1 MNKGISTSRLVKGIR
16 GSAGDRVDAKLAKR
30 AKRLGVGL
38 AALVLSTLIF
48 WIPFYF
54 VIINS
59 VKNQA
64 ESANLNM
71 AWPSSFHMLANY
83 KAVLTAADYMLARAF
98 VNSTLLTVL
107 SIGILVVVSAMAG
120 FVLQRREGGRTSSLI
135 NFLVLAGLMIPPAIV
150 PTIWVLDTIGLF
162 KTLTGITLIEV
173 ALHFPFAAILY
184 KAFVATLPR
193 EIDESALIDGCGGGR
208 LFYNI
213 IFPLLK
219 PVTSTVIVLT
229 SINVFNDFVNPLYFF
244 PGADNAT
251 IQLTLYNFMSR
262 FTTSWNLL
270 FADIVLI
277 SIPPLILFIFFN
289 KKIVAGMT
297 AGAVKG

>member
-1 MNKGISTSRLVKGIR
+1 MSKDMSEGMRSGVSRELSRERNEGMN
-16 GSAGDRVDAKLAKR
+16 AR
-30 AKRLGVGL
+30 ARRFVIGTLSL
-38 AALVLSTLIF
+38 LLSTVVF
-48 WIPFYF
+48 WVPFYF

-59 VKNQA
+59 FKNQA
-64 ESANLNM
+64 ESAEMNM
-71 AWPSSFHMLANY
+71 NWPSSFHILANY
-83 KAVLTAADYMLARAF
+83 KAVLTVSENMLLRAF
-98 VNSTLLTVL
+98 YNSSLLTVL
-107 SIGILVVVSAMAG
+107 SIAILVLVSAMAG
-120 FVLQRREGGRTSSLI
+120 FVLQRREGGRASSFI

-150 PTIWVLDTIGLF
+150 PTIWVLDSIGLF
-162 KTLTGITLIEV
+162 KTLGGITLVEV

-193 EIDESALIDGCGGGR
+193 EIDESAMIDGCGGSR
-208 LFYNI
+208 LFFSI

-219 PVTSTVIVLT
+219 PVTSTIVVLT

-251 IQLTLYNFMSR
+251 VQLTLYNYMSR

-277 SIPPLILFIFFN
+277 SIPPLLLFIFFN

>member
-1 MNKGISTSRLVKGIR
+1 MSSEMSRMMNKGVGKPLNRGDNRGIS
-16 GSAGDRVDAKLAKR
+16 SAAKR
-30 AKRLGVGL
+30 IIVAMFS
-38 AALVLSTLIF
+38 LVLSTAIF

-59 VKNQA
+59 FKNQA
-64 ESANLNM
+64 ESALMNM
-71 AWPSSFHMLANY
+71 SWPKSFHILENY
-83 KAVLTAADYMLARAF
+83 RDVLTAADHMLVRAF
-98 VNSTLLTVL
+98 YNSMLLTVL
-107 SIGILVVVSAMAG
+107 SITVLIIVSAMAG
-120 FVLQRREGGRTSSLI
+120 FVLHRREGGRFSSFL

-150 PTIWVLDTIGLF
+150 PTIWVLDSIGLF
-162 KTLTGITLIEV
+162 KTLAGITFVEV

-193 EIDESALIDGCGGGR
+193 EIDESALIDGAGGGR
-208 LFYNI
+208 LFFSI

-219 PVTSTVIVLT
+219 PVTSTIIVLE

-244 PGADNAT
+244 PGSSNAT
-251 IQLTLYNFMSR
+251 VQLTLYNFMSR

-277 SIPPLILFIFFN
+277 SIPMLILFIFFN

-297 AGAVKG
+297 AGAIKG

>member
-1 MNKGISTSRLVKGIR
+1 MSNEMSRVMNKGVGKPLNRGENRGIS
-16 GSAGDRVDAKLAKR
+16 SAAKR
-30 AKRLGVGL
+30 IIV
-38 AALVLSTLIF
+38 AAFSLVLSTAIF

-59 VKNQA
+59 FKNQA
-64 ESANLNM
+64 ESALMNM
-71 AWPSSFHMLANY
+71 SWPKSFHILENY
-83 KAVLTAADYMLARAF
+83 RDVLTAADHMLVRAF
-98 VNSTLLTVL
+98 YNSMLLTVL
-107 SIGILVVVSAMAG
+107 SITVLIIVSAMAG
-120 FVLQRREGGRTSSLI
+120 FVLHRREGGRFSSFL

-150 PTIWVLDTIGLF
+150 PTIWVLDSIGLF
-162 KTLTGITLIEV
+162 KTLAGITFVEV

-193 EIDESALIDGCGGGR
+193 EIDESALIDGAGGGR
-208 LFYNI
+208 LFFSI

-219 PVTSTVIVLT
+219 PVTSTIIVLE

-244 PGADNAT
+244 PGSSNAT
-251 IQLTLYNFMSR
+251 VQLTLYNFMSR

-277 SIPPLILFIFFN
+277 SIPMLILFIFFN

-297 AGAVKG
+297 AGAIKG

>member
-1 MNKGISTSRLVKGIR
+1 MSLAISKQKDRRV
-16 GSAGDRVDAKLAKR
+16 AFDVGDGLNNGTRKII
-30 AKRLGVGL
+30 VGAVSL
-38 AALVLSTLIF
+38 ILSTLVF

-64 ESANLNM
+64 ESAELSM
-71 AWPSSFHMLANY
+71 AWPSSFYLFENY
-83 KAVLTAADYMLARAF
+83 REVFLAADAMLVRAF
-98 VNSTLLTVL
+98 YNSTLMTVL
-107 SIGILVVVSAMAG
+107 SIGILVLVSAMAG
-120 FVLQRREGGRTSSLI
+120 FVLQRREGGRASSFL
-135 NFLVLAGLMIPPAIV
+135 NFMILAGLMIPPAIV
-150 PTIWVLDTIGLF
+150 PTIWVLDGIGLF
-162 KTLTGITLIEV
+162 KTMAGITLVQV
-173 ALHFPFAAILY
+173 ALHFPFACILY
-184 KAFVATLPR
+184 KAFVATLPK
-193 EIDESALIDGCGGGR
+193 EIDESALIDGCGGSR
-208 LFYNI
+208 LFLSI

-229 SINVFNDFVNPLYFF
+229 SIGVFNDFVHPLYFF

-251 IQLTLYNFMSR
+251 VQLTLYNFMSR

-270 FADIVLI
+270 FANIVLI

>member
-1 MNKGISTSRLVKGIR
+1 MSKGISSDHMIKGIG
-16 GSAGDRVDAKLAKR
+16 GSRSERAEGRLSKR
-30 AKRLGVGL
+30 AKKITIGIV
-38 AALVLSTLIF
+38 ALILSTLIF

-59 VKNQA
+59 LKNQA
-64 ESANLNM
+64 ESADMSM
-71 AWPSSFHMLANY
+71 AWPTSFHFLDNY
-83 KAVLTAADYMLARAF
+83 KAVLTASDYMLVRAF
-98 VNSTLLTVL
+98 INSTLLTVL
-107 SIGILVVVSAMAG
+107 SISILVIVAAMAG
-120 FVLQRREGGRTSSLI
+120 FVLQRREGGGTSSFI

-150 PTIWVLDTIGLF
+150 PTIWVLDSIGLF
-162 KTLTGITLIEV
+162 KTLAGITLIEV

-193 EIDESALIDGCGGGR
+193 EVDESALIDGCGGGR
-208 LFYNI
+208 LFMSI

>member
-1 MNKGISTSRLVKGIR
+1 MSKGMIEGLSSGISKEISQDRSEGI
-16 GSAGDRVDAKLAKR
+16 SKR
-30 AKRLGVGL
+30 ARQLVIGAVS
-38 AALVLSTLIF
+38 LVLSTLIF
-48 WIPFYF
+48 WVPFYF

-59 VKNQA
+59 FKNQA
-64 ESANLNM
+64 ESAEM
-71 AWPSSFHMLANY
+71 SMVWPSSFHIIANY
-83 KAVLTAADYMLARAF
+83 KAVLTASDNMLIRAF
-98 VNSTLLTVL
+98 YNSTLLTVL
-107 SIGILVVVSAMAG
+107 SIAVLVVVSAMAG
-120 FVLQRREGGRTSSLI
+120 FVLQRREDGKASSTI
-135 NFLVLAGLMIPPAIV
+135 NFLILAGLMIPPAIV
-150 PTIWVLDTIGLF
+150 PTIWVLDSIGLF
-162 KTLTGITLIEV
+162 KTMTGITLVEV

-193 EIDESALIDGCGGGR
+193 EIDESAMIDGCGGMR
-208 LFYNI
+208 LFFNI

-219 PVTSTVIVLT
+219 PVTSTIVVLT
-229 SINVFNDFVNPLYFF
+229 SIAVFNDFVNPLYFF
-244 PGADNAT
+244 PGAGNAT
-251 IQLTLYNFMSR
+251 VQLTLYNFMSR

>member
-1 MNKGISTSRLVKGIR
+1 MSREMSRMMDKGVGKALSRGENRGISR
-16 GSAGDRVDAKLAKR
+16 AAKR
-30 AKRLGVGL
+30 IIVAVFSL
-38 AALVLSTLIF
+38 AFSTAIF

-59 VKNQA
+59 FKNKA
-64 ESANLNM
+64 ESALMNM
-71 AWPSSFHMLANY
+71 SWPKSFHILENY
-83 KAVLTAADYMLARAF
+83 RDVLTAADHMLVRAF
-98 VNSTLLTVL
+98 YNSMLLTVL
-107 SIGILVVVSAMAG
+107 SITVLIIVSAMAG
-120 FVLQRREGGRTSSLI
+120 FVLHRREGGRFSSFL

-150 PTIWVLDTIGLF
+150 PTIWVLDSINLF
-162 KTLTGITLIEV
+162 KTLAGITFVEV

-193 EIDESALIDGCGGGR
+193 EIDESALIDGAGGGR
-208 LFYNI
+208 LFFSI

-219 PVTSTVIVLT
+219 PVTSTIIVLE

-244 PGADNAT
+244 PGSSNAT
-251 IQLTLYNFMSR
+251 VQLTLYNFMSR

-277 SIPPLILFIFFN
+277 SIPMLILFIFFN
-289 KKIVAGMT
+289 RKIVAGMT
-297 AGAVKG
+297 AGAIKG

>member
-1 MNKGISTSRLVKGIR
+1 MSSEMSRMMNKGVGKPLNRGENRGISST
-16 GSAGDRVDAKLAKR
+16 AKR
-30 AKRLGVGL
+30 III
-38 AALVLSTLIF
+38 AAFSLVLSTAIF

-59 VKNQA
+59 FKNQA
-64 ESANLNM
+64 ESALMNM
-71 AWPSSFHMLANY
+71 SWPKSFHILENY
-83 KAVLTAADYMLARAF
+83 RDVLTAADHMLVRAF
-98 VNSTLLTVL
+98 YNSMLLTVL
-107 SIGILVVVSAMAG
+107 SITVLIIVSAMAG
-120 FVLQRREGGRTSSLI
+120 FVLHRREGGRFSSFL

-150 PTIWVLDTIGLF
+150 PTIWVLDSIGLF
-162 KTLTGITLIEV
+162 KTLAGITFVEV

-193 EIDESALIDGCGGGR
+193 EIDESALIDGAGGGR
-208 LFYNI
+208 LFFSI

-219 PVTSTVIVLT
+219 PVTSTIIVLE

-244 PGADNAT
+244 PGSSNAT
-251 IQLTLYNFMSR
+251 VQLTLYNFMSR

-277 SIPPLILFIFFN
+277 SIPMLILFIFFN

-297 AGAVKG
+297 AGAIKG

>member
-1 MNKGISTSRLVKGIR
+1 MFS
-16 GSAGDRVDAKLAKR
+16 
-30 AKRLGVGL
+30 
-38 AALVLSTLIF
+38 LVLSTAIF

-59 VKNQA
+59 FKNQA
-64 ESANLNM
+64 ESALMNM
-71 AWPSSFHMLANY
+71 SWPKSFHILENY
-83 KAVLTAADYMLARAF
+83 RDVLTAADHMLVRAF
-98 VNSTLLTVL
+98 YNSMLLTVL
-107 SIGILVVVSAMAG
+107 SITVLIIVSAMAG
-120 FVLQRREGGRTSSLI
+120 FVLHRREGGRFSSFL

-150 PTIWVLDTIGLF
+150 PTIWVLDSIGLF
-162 KTLTGITLIEV
+162 KTLAGITFVEV

-193 EIDESALIDGCGGGR
+193 EIDESALIDGAGGGR
-208 LFYNI
+208 LFFSI

-219 PVTSTVIVLT
+219 PVTSTIIVLE

-244 PGADNAT
+244 PGSSNAT
-251 IQLTLYNFMSR
+251 VQLTLYNFMSR

-277 SIPPLILFIFFN
+277 SIPMLILFIFFN

-297 AGAVKG
+297 AGAIKG

>member
-1 MNKGISTSRLVKGIR
+1 MSKWMSTPVSKSMRRNVNFSAVRGMGRGGRQLALGVVALFISTM
-16 GSAGDRVDAKLAKR
+16 
-30 AKRLGVGL
+30 
-38 AALVLSTLIF
+38 IF

-59 VKNQA
+59 LKNQTQ
-64 ESANLNM
+64 SADLSM
-71 AWPSSFHMLANY
+71 AWPTSFHFFENY
-83 KAVLTAADYMLARAF
+83 KAVLSASEHMLVRAF
-98 VNSTLLTVL
+98 LNSALLTIL
-107 SIGILVVVSAMAG
+107 SIGILVLVAAMAG
-120 FVLQRREGGRTSSLI
+120 FVLQRREGGRASSLI

-150 PTIWVLDTIGLF
+150 PTIWVLDGIHLF
-162 KTLTGITLIEV
+162 KTLTGITLVEV
-173 ALHFPFAAILY
+173 SLHFPFAAILY
-184 KAFVATLPR
+184 KAFVASLPR
-193 EIDESALIDGCGGGR
+193 EIDESAMIDGCGGGR
-208 LFYNI
+208 LFFGI

-219 PVTSTVIVLT
+219 PVTSTIIVLT

-244 PGADNAT
+244 PGSANAT
-251 IQLTLYNFMSR
+251 VQLTLYNFMSR

-277 SIPPLILFIFFN
+277 SIPMLVLFIFFN

>member
-1 MNKGISTSRLVKGIR
+1 MNPRLKQFIIGF
-16 GSAGDRVDAKLAKR
+16 
-30 AKRLGVGL
+30 
-38 AALVLSTLIF
+38 AAILLTTVIF
-48 WIPFYF
+48 WVPFYF

-59 VKNQA
+59 FKNQA
-64 ESANLNM
+64 QSAEM
-71 AWPSSFHMLANY
+71 SMSWPTTFTILSNYKTVLTTADHML
-83 KAVLTAADYMLARAF
+83 LRAF
-98 VNSTLLTVL
+98 YNSTLLTVL
-107 SIGILVVVSAMAG
+107 SITILVGVSAMAG
-120 FVLQRREGGRTSSLI
+120 FVLQRREGGRASKTI

-150 PTIWVLDTIGLF
+150 PTIWVLDAIGLF
-162 KTLTGITLIEV
+162 KTLTGITLVEV
-173 ALHFPFAAILY
+173 ALLFPFSAILY

-193 EIDESALIDGCGGGR
+193 ELDESAFIDGCGGIR
-208 LFYNI
+208 LFVSI

-229 SINVFNDFVNPLYFF
+229 SINVFNDFVHPLYFF
-244 PGADNAT
+244 PGANNAT
-251 IQLTLYNFMSR
+251 VQLTLYNFTSR
-262 FTTSWNLL
+262 FTSSWNLL